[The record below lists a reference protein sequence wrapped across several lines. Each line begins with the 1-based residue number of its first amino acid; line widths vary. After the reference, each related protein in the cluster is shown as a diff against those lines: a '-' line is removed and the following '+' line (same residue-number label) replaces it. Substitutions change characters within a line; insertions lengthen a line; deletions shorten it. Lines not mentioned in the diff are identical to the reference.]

1 MEERVIY
8 KDGTNQDFAELTQ
21 LLDEEFSETFGKD
34 QRKFAP
40 YNTLTELK
48 HVIVIFDGNE
58 PVACGS
64 FKAYSEQV
72 AEVKRIFVKKS
83 YRKQGLAKK
92 LMKLLE
98 EKGRAAGYKKLI
110 LETNRSLIP
119 AVTLYHGMG
128 YEAIPNY
135 GPYENIETSICM
147 EKVIEY

>member
-1 MEERVIY
+1 MKEQVIY
-8 KDGTNQDFAELTQ
+8 TDGTNQDFAELTQ
-21 LLDEEFSETFGKD
+21 LLDEELSAVFGKV

-40 YNTLTELK
+40 YNTLMELK
-48 HVIVIFDGNE
+48 DVIVIYDDNE

-98 EKGRAAGYKKLI
+98 EKGRVAGNKKLI

-119 AVTLYHGMG
+119 AVTLYHSMG
-128 YEAIPNY
+128 YQDIPNY
-135 GPYENIETSICM
+135 GQYEKIETSICM